1 MSLYKEECIR
11 DCLRVIYEGA
21 PSDYHVVVR
30 DSMCRG
36 GAMAEYRSVASPILL
51 CTLTTTAPLA
61 DHYSSAKWPL
71 LLHSLTT
78 IGRIALHLQ
87 RTLSISLRWD
97 AMLPQKV
104 SLISTPWHSVWG
116 TREGEFGELK
126 TYLLICERERV
137 VKEAISLHTNVI
149 HLRSKQ

>member
-1 MSLYKEECIR
+1 MSLCKGECIR
-11 DCLRVIYEGA
+11 DCLRTIYEGTPWA
-21 PSDYHVVVR
+21 YHVVLR
-30 DSMCRG
+30 DSMYRG
-36 GAMAEYRSVASPILL
+36 GAMEEYRSVPSPILL

-87 RTLSISLRWD
+87 RVLSISLRWD
-97 AMLPQKV
+97 AMLPRKV
-104 SLISTPWHSVWG
+104 ALISISWHSVRGRKRGRIWR
-116 TREGEFGELK
+116 TQNIFINLWARE
-126 TYLLICERERV
+126 V